1 MENTY
6 VKQISVNSG
15 RPPSST
21 YAGQQLSDPYGDDDV
36 DMPVHHFVTF
46 ALKSSLKILAADP
59 DEVVAICLADIYAIF
74 LAQSFKSCYR
84 G

>member
-1 MENTY
+1 MENNY
-6 VKQISVNSG
+6 VTQLSVDSDG
-15 RPPSST
+15 PPPST
-21 YAGQQLSDPYGDDDV
+21 HAGQQLSDPYGDDDV

-46 ALKSSLKILAADP
+46 ALKSSLKMLAADP

-74 LAQSFKSCYR
+74 LAQSFQSYYR